1 MKNKIIIL
9 SIIFVISLVGCNK
22 QNTETTSESTS
33 DMSTSTNNKEETQQ
47 DSTNISIYT
56 KNGDIPYEKF
66 IYEWEGNT
74 VNQDDYLKSES
85 DFIDKLDQNELSQL
99 ELEEEIRLDFS
110 NNIPKEVKVE
120 KTYIKQDRSQNYKE
134 DVQIKNSKDNKFIDF
149 IHSYDNSDKYLQG
162 LIYNITVKWEEG
174 TCIYV
179 FGFKIDNNST
189 PNNKPYSVTG
199 YLSSSEQKTYDSYK
213 ADRNIKSLLN
223 IEPITI
229 AKFYAQA
236 IMEEE
241 YDLAY
246 SLYSENSEKPT
257 KDEYIKI
264 IKGLDKTIKE
274 QYITNIKAVE
284 KGKFLVDDENNGYI
298 EYELVADH
306 PMAMDMIKD
315 SDGVWKVKY
324 MPIQ

>member
-33 DMSTSTNNKEETQQ
+33 DMSTSANNEEETQQ

-179 FGFKIDNNST
+179 FAFKIDNNST

-223 IEPITI
+223 LEPITI